1 LEIWRVCHL
10 LEAIRQM
17 RHELGRDDILNI
29 HVTLLPYIKT
39 ADELKTKPTQHSV
52 QELRRL
58 GITPQMLILRA
69 EETIP
74 NEIKRKIAFTCDIDE
89 ESVIE
94 AVDAP
99 TIYQVPLNFKI
110 QDILNQIAKHL
121 NLENVKPDMREWHEL
136 VRRIVEPKYRTKI
149 AFVGKYLDLKESY

>member
-1 LEIWRVCHL
+1 MSF

-17 RHELGRDDILNI
+17 KHELGKNDFMNI

-69 EETIP
+69 EEAIP

-89 ESVIE
+89 DSVIE

-99 TIYQVPLNFKI
+99 TIYQVPLNFKV
-110 QDILNQIAKHL
+110 QDILQPIAKKL
-121 NLENVKPDMREWHEL
+121 NLEELKPNMTQNGMNL
-136 VRRIVEPKYRTKI
+136 SKK
-149 AFVGKYLDLKESY
+149 

>member
-1 LEIWRVCHL
+1 
-10 LEAIRQM
+10 M
-17 RHELGRDDILNI
+17 RHELGRDEYPNNTGHTSPI
-29 HVTLLPYIKT
+29 YKT
-39 ADELKTKPTQHSV
+39 ADELKTNLLTLCS
-52 QELRRL
+52 
-58 GITPQMLILRA
+58 GIEKTRNNSTDVNIESRGD
-69 EETIP
+69 IP

-121 NLENVKPDMREWHEL
+121 NLENVKPDMREWHKL
-136 VRRIVEPKYRTKI
+136 VRRIVEPQQYRTKI
-149 AFVGKYLDLKESY
+149 AFVGTIS

>member
-1 LEIWRVCHL
+1 
-10 LEAIRQM
+10 M
-17 RHELGRDDILNI
+17 
-29 HVTLLPYIKT
+29 
-39 ADELKTKPTQHSV
+39 
-52 QELRRL
+52 
-58 GITPQMLILRA
+58 RA

-121 NLENVKPDMREWHEL
+121 NLENVKPVMREWAW
-136 VRRIVEPKYRTKI
+136 I
-149 AFVGKYLDLKESY
+149 G

>member
-1 LEIWRVCHL
+1 
-10 LEAIRQM
+10 
-17 RHELGRDDILNI
+17 
-29 HVTLLPYIKT
+29 
-39 ADELKTKPTQHSV
+39 
-52 QELRRL
+52 
-58 GITPQMLILRA
+58 MLILRA

-149 AFVGKYLDLKESY
+149 AFVGKYLDLKESYKSLTEALIHPGANLDNEG